1 MNSLLFQGT
10 GPGAHAKDGCS
21 VELYAGLAYAGELER
36 LAPLLVPGATVLE
49 LGCGAGRLTRRLL
62 SFGCIVTAV
71 DNSEEMLSH
80 APTEARLVCADI
92 DGLHLA
98 QTFDVVLLASGLIN
112 HFDAAVRSAFLSAAA
127 AHVKP
132 AGQLI
137 LQRQDAAWL
146 EAARVGPVSES
157 DGVKVEVA
165 SVERDGGVIT
175 MTVEYKKSRQRWTHS
190 FAVVALDQPKL
201 QQLLHNAGFGELTWL
216 DAAQR
221 WARVSLNAED

>member
-1 MNSLLFQGT
+1 MQSSLFQGT

-21 VELYAGLAYAGELER
+21 VELYARLAYAGELEC
-36 LAPLLVPGATVLE
+36 LAPLLTPGTAVLE

-62 SFGCIVTAV
+62 SFGCVVTAI
-71 DNSEEMLSH
+71 DNSADMLTH
-80 APTEARLVCADI
+80 APAEARRVCADI

-112 HFDAAVRSAFLSAAA
+112 HFDPAVRGAFLSAAA

-132 AGQLI
+132 AGRLI

-146 EAARVGPVSES
+146 ESARVGPVSES
-157 DGVKVEVA
+157 DGVEVEVT
-165 SVERDGGVIT
+165 SVERDGGVIR
-175 MTVEYKKSRQRWTHS
+175 MAVEYKRGRQRWTHS

-201 QQLLHNAGFGELTWL
+201 QQLLHAAGFGGLTWL

-221 WARVSLNAED
+221 WASTSLCPQS